1 MTFAE
6 QQMRYCRLIEPALQ
20 SYLQTDGIPD
30 LLRRSMLHSVFAGG
44 KRLRPCMTLAA
55 AELSGGSAEDA
66 LPFACAMELI
76 HTYSLIHDDLPAMDN
91 DDFRRGRPTNHKVFG
106 EGQAILAGD
115 GLLSLAFEI
124 MLESA
129 ARYGKPCFVRAA
141 AAVANGAGVRGMVAG
156 QCLDLQQEGKRDPD
170 EALLHEIHRGKTAAM
185 LIASVEAGA
194 YCANAAEETIE
205 ALREY
210 SGQYG
215 LLFQITDDIL
225 DVTGSAQDL
234 GKSTG
239 KDEREGKLTFPFV
252 YGLNGAMEKAEQA
265 ARAAAEALRPFGE
278 NARYFHALIEYT
290 LTRRK

>member
-1 MTFAE
+1 MTFFE
-6 QQMRYCRLIEPALQ
+6 KQKHYIGLVEPALQ
-20 SYLQTDGIPD
+20 SYLQTGGIPD
-30 LLRRSMLHSVFAGG
+30 LLRRSMSYSVFAGG

-55 AELSGGSAEDA
+55 AELNGGSVEDA
-66 LPFACAMELI
+66 LPFACALELI

-124 MLESA
+124 MLETA
-129 ARYGKPCFVRAA
+129 AREEKPGFVCAA
-141 AAVANGAGVRGMVAG
+141 LAIAKGAGVRGMVAG
-156 QCLDLQQEGKRDPD
+156 QCRDLQQEGKRDPD

-194 YCANAAEETIE
+194 HCANADKWGIE
-205 ALREY
+205 ALRQFG
-210 SGQYG
+210 GQYG

-225 DVTGSAQDL
+225 DVTGNAKDL

-252 YGLNGAMEKAEQA
+252 YGLNGAKERAEQA
-265 ARAAAEALRPFGE
+265 AMAAAAALRPFGDK
-278 NARYFHALIEYT
+278 AWYFHELIEYT
-290 LTRRK
+290 LARRY